1 MFLVYLKDFS
11 KQALE
16 QLGSTLGTW
25 VCGNLAL
32 EEDGV
37 ILPAFFVCG
46 KNSLQNQGLNKHIY
60 HLWNSLPSDFI
71 CFISPCYILFS
82 FSKNVN
88 LQLNIQRDEVKWKL
102 QIIFKL
108 ITL

>member
-25 VCGNLAL
+25 VSGNLAL

-37 ILPAFFVCG
+37 IFPAFFVCG
-46 KNSLQNQGLNKHIY
+46 KNSLQN
-60 HLWNSLPSDFI
+60 
-71 CFISPCYILFS
+71 
-82 FSKNVN
+82 
-88 LQLNIQRDEVKWKL
+88 
-102 QIIFKL
+102 
-108 ITL
+108 